1 MKKVGVLALVLAAV
15 LVVLLLPSDGSAMQ
29 FDSSPVIWPGV
40 LESPLDPDGEGPY
53 SLQDHPRVVP
63 QRWGD

>member
-1 MKKVGVLALVLAAV
+1 MKKVSVLVLVLAAV
-15 LVVLLLPSDGSAMQ
+15 LVVLLLPGDGSAMQ